1 MPYTTIARP
10 AKVATIPQAIE
21 PAAATRSAMTI
32 DRPMSRN
39 ANAVST
45 KATYSQTVSIAW
57 RVRSLTPA
65 CAASLPRTIR
75 RPPSR

>member
-1 MPYTTIARP
+1 M
-10 AKVATIPQAIE
+10 
-21 PAAATRSAMTI
+21 I

-45 KATYSQTVSIAW
+45 KATYSHTVSIAW

-65 CAASLPRTIR
+65 CAASLPRTI
-75 RPPSR
+75 PATTVAMTPDWPSALAIRYVP